1 MREHIGQVLL
11 WVRHFLTPNSRRN
24 KHRAALP
31 RYGWGQAAGRLAD
44 PGLTG
49 STPDKRPAAGR
60 AQARHRHGCHATP
73 PSAPSR
79 TNSTPPFCCKN
90 NHPVPA
96 HLLVRTMPLR
106 AEENALVRPY
116 YDAEELRLE
125 LRLQR
130 ERRTAAVL
138 AAMGI
143 DYPNPPPARAW
154 A

>member
-1 MREHIGQVLL
+1 
-11 WVRHFLTPNSRRN
+11 
-24 KHRAALP
+24 
-31 RYGWGQAAGRLAD
+31 
-44 PGLTG
+44 
-49 STPDKRPAAGR
+49 
-60 AQARHRHGCHATP
+60 
-73 PSAPSR
+73 
-79 TNSTPPFCCKN
+79 
-90 NHPVPA
+90 
-96 HLLVRTMPLR
+96 MPLR